1 MLEST
6 SMVLLSMLPVDG
18 HYVVVVTSLALLAAG
33 DGFTEGP
40 CSFSV
45 GAGAECSA
53 APTGR
58 QHT

>member
-1 MLEST
+1 
-6 SMVLLSMLPVDG
+6 MVLLSMLPVDG

-33 DGFTEGP
+33 DEFTEGP